1 MLLGFN
7 QEELLMEI
15 ASDIGPT
22 WTQFS
27 VLLGVPFNKVHEINA
42 EVSTIKDKIMK
53 VSEEMKIC
61 PNLN

>member
-7 QEELLMEI
+7 QEKLLMKI
-15 ASDIGPT
+15 ADDIGPT

-27 VLLGVPFNKVHEINA
+27 VLLGVPFNKVHDINF
-42 EVSTIKDKIMK
+42 EFSTIQDKIMK

>member
-1 MLLGFN
+1 
-7 QEELLMEI
+7 MEI

-61 PNLN
+61 PILN